1 MSAGYGFHVCP
12 AFAHTNDCIQ
22 CMQNRMGVF
31 NDCIIARKI
40 NIGKKGD
47 KEKKRKKKE
56 KERKR
61 KRKEEKERKIN
72 KGRERK
78 EER

>member
-40 NIGKKGD
+40 YIGKKGD
-47 KEKKRKKKE
+47 KEKKRKNGR
-56 KERKR
+56 ERK
-61 KRKEEKERKIN
+61 ED

-78 EER
+78 EVDMWR